1 MKDVDTIAAEVGL
14 ALTPEIL
21 KFAWLINHYALIEF
35 WESAAKQ
42 AKVQTEVMERF
53 MQSEGLK

>member
-14 ALTPEIL
+14 VLTPEMR
-21 KFAWLINHYALIEF
+21 KFAWLVNHYALIEF

-42 AKVQTEVMERF
+42 AKFQTEVMERF
-53 MQSEGLK
+53 MKAEGYK